1 VRFLK
6 LASNWLD
13 RKEGDEF
20 TWPYWV
26 DLSVSGAVPKVAFAE
41 GVAHGSAGGAFSV
54 SDALSERWHRHLESA
69 DALWLRPYFARLV
82 EGMPVTEAELIEAFR
97 ARHGRAPEA
106 YDWDL
111 PE

>member
-1 VRFLK
+1 MRFLK

-20 TWPYWV
+20 T
-26 DLSVSGAVPKVAFAE
+26 
-41 GVAHGSAGGAFSV
+41 
-54 SDALSERWHRHLESA
+54 
-69 DALWLRPYFARLV
+69 LWLRPYFARLV